1 MEYKNKNTG
10 AVIST
15 ASKLA
20 GAWVPMNKE
29 DIEEVEEDI
38 EEVEEEQ
45 PKKKT
50 RKKK

>member
-20 GAWVPMNKE
+20 GAWIPMNK
-29 DIEEVEEDI
+29 EDI